1 MTAVG
6 RSGIDGPFETIVVE
20 QRGSVD
26 WLTLNRPERLNALDD
41 RMTAELRGYFEGL
54 YDRPDR
60 RIVVLRGAGRAFCA
74 GLDLASDQ
82 ARDFREGSIATAFT
96 IQRGIRNIMLA
107 MRRCP
112 QPIVG
117 LMHGAAAGGGFVLG
131 LACDIRIV
139 ADTAKMNGAFIRIGL
154 GGCDVGASY
163 LLPRLVGASVAA
175 ELLLTGRDLDAER
188 ALRLNLVSEVV
199 PEAALEAAAQR
210 YLDPM
215 LATAPLALGLTKE
228 VLNANLDAPSFE
240 AALMLEDRNQV
251 ALGRTADFAEGVA
264 AFGEKRPPVYRG
276 E

>member
-1 MTAVG
+1 MTATG
-6 RSGIDGPFETIVVE
+6 DRFETIIVE
-20 QRGSVD
+20 QRGAVD

-82 ARDFREGSIATAFT
+82 ARRFREGDVGTAFT
-96 IQRGIRNIMLA
+96 VQRGIRNVMLA

-112 QPIVG
+112 QPIIG
-117 LMHGAAAGGGFVLG
+117 LLHGAAAGGGFVLG
-131 LACDIRIV
+131 LACDIRV
-139 ADTAKMNGAFIRIGL
+139 AAENARMNGAFIRIGL
-154 GGCDVGASY
+154 GGGDVGASY
-163 LLPRLVGASVAA
+163 LLPRLIGASAAA
-175 ELLLTGRDLDAER
+175 ELLLTGRDLDADR

-199 PEAALEAAAQR
+199 PEAELEIAAGR
-210 YLDPM
+210 YLEPM
-215 LATAPLALGLTKE
+215 LATAPIALGLTKE
-228 VLNANLDAPSFE
+228 VLNANLDASSFE

-251 ALGRTADFAEGVA
+251 VLSRTVDFREGVD
-264 AFGEKRPPVYRG
+264 AFREKRRPVYKG